1 MDFRHPFYFLVKQ
14 DWDRWHGLDA
24 HCISMNSLGTIMK
37 NFRAAQ
43 VVRIFL
49 MRAIAMTKNLIAIK
63 SESQG
68 VNSLPSTF
76 LNNTGS
82 TLDVES

>member
-1 MDFRHPFYFLVKQ
+1 
-14 DWDRWHGLDA
+14 
-24 HCISMNSLGTIMK
+24 MNSLGTIMK

-68 VNSLPSTF
+68 VNSLPSML

-82 TLDVES
+82 TLDVRS